1 MEMQRR
7 PTAQPPMP
15 LKRSSACSLR
25 SGTAAQRAS
34 GRGRRT
40 TAEAG
45 GASGSRPAASVK
57 GTAAGGEGWAGADAG
72 AELSGVA
79 GQSAPAAGGLRRARL
94 HGGSSS
100 VSGGISATDAGTRT
114 AAPAARAAA
123 TASASLRCV
132 ASSTLRSSRSRA
144 CAMPKSL
151 IKRAPSAV
159 AASAL
164 PAACRSARVRGELG
178 RRALRPASSTVTHA
192 VKRRLCSVHVAR
204 AWPQAADLREL
215 LPAGLAG
222 RHHSARAL
230 AHRAHRT
237 GAHPSACRV
246 TVQPLENTT
255 AARFQKRERR
265 RSASGK
271 PC

>member
-1 MEMQRR
+1 MQRR
-7 PTAQPPMP
+7 PTAQTPMP

-57 GTAAGGEGWAGADAG
+57 GTAAGGEGWAGAGAG
-72 AELSGVA
+72 AELMSGTA

-114 AAPAARAAA
+114 AAAA
-123 TASASLRCV
+123 ASASLRCV

-144 CAMPKSL
+144 CAMPKSFV
-151 IKRAPSAV
+151 KRAPSAV

-164 PAACRSARVRGELG
+164 PAARRSARVRGELG
-178 RRALRPASSTVTHA
+178 RRALRPASSTVTP
-192 VKRRLCSVHVAR
+192 SS
-204 AWPQAADLREL
+204 AACAAFTSRVRGPKLQTC
-215 LPAGLAG
+215 A
-222 RHHSARAL
+222 SFCQRAL
-230 AHRAHRT
+230 RAGITAHAASHT
-237 GAHPSACRV
+237 GSHPSACRV

-255 AARFQKRERR
+255 TARFQKRKRR